1 MDESLH
7 RLALA
12 EISEDTR
19 DLLPMQAGQRI
30 ARGVARLLCS
40 HGFAPVVEMPLAGK
54 LRADVMAIGPKG
66 EVWIVECK
74 SCRADFRADRKW
86 QGYTAWCDRFFWAV
100 GPDFPQDILP
110 ENDGLILADA
120 FGGEIIRL
128 ADETP
133 LAPARRK
140 VVSRDFARYAAL
152 RLLALRDPAP

>member
-1 MDESLH
+1 MQ
-7 RLALA
+7 
-12 EISEDTR
+12 I
-19 DLLPMQAGQRI
+19 LPRGFSGGSQMAG
-30 ARGVARLLCS
+30 L
-40 HGFAPVVEMPLAGK
+40 
-54 LRADVMAIGPKG
+54 
-66 EVWIVECK
+66 
-74 SCRADFRADRKW
+74 
-86 QGYTAWCDRFFWAV
+86 YAWCDRFFWAV
-100 GPDFPQDILP
+100 GPDFPQEILP